1 MGVISDQA
9 RSPGDVMRRLA
20 ELERAVTQLRNA
32 RVLENA
38 AIGAGGLRVH
48 SGGSVRIQDGGNLNV
63 SGEADF
69 SRDTSIGGNLDVS
82 ANTTIGGDL
91 DVTGSAT
98 LASQGTFTVLGTLFV
113 NRDGVPDLPGYLR
126 AYLDESSGRTAMI
139 LVPPRQDESSETYV
153 LFEGATPGNPGMTR
167 IQAGGQA
174 QMHAGTDALVTAE
187 SGSVSITAENGSA
200 YVTAD
205 LVGFRSPNGSGGWA
219 VDVHSIGSKF
229 NAVGDNGFTLRTPN
243 NSHRIHVAGNDI
255 GVDAPNRFYVAA
267 NVHATGDLSCGGTK
281 PFIIDHPT
289 KPDRSLVHV
298 ATESDKAIVE
308 YHYRAAIGDDGSATI
323 DLPDYFEALTA
334 PDSRGVQVTPVGRPF
349 MVGAEEPA
357 DGQVIVYGEPGRD
370 VFVRV
375 NARRGDDAG
384 QFEVEIPR
392 IQPPADP
399 EERSS

>member
-9 RSPGDVMRRLA
+9 QSPGDVMRRLA
-20 ELERAVTQLRNA
+20 ELERAVDRLRNA

-38 AIGAGGLRVH
+38 AVGTGGLRVH

-98 LASQGTFTVLGTLFV
+98 LASQGSFTVLGTLFV

-126 AYLDESSGRTAMI
+126 AYLVQSAGRTAMI

-167 IQAGGQA
+167 IQAGGQV
-174 QMHAGTDALVTAE
+174 QMHGGTDALVTAE

-200 YVTAD
+200 YVTGD

-219 VDVHSIGSKF
+219 VDVHSIGSRF
-229 NAVGDNGFTLRTPN
+229 NAVADNGFTLRTPN
-243 NSHRIHVAGNDI
+243 DSHRIHVTGNDI

-298 ATESDKAIVE
+298 ATES
-308 YHYRAAIGDDGSATI
+308 
-323 DLPDYFEALTA
+323 
-334 PDSRGVQVTPVGRPF
+334 
-349 MVGAEEPA
+349 
-357 DGQVIVYGEPGRD
+357 
-370 VFVRV
+370 
-375 NARRGDDAG
+375 
-384 QFEVEIPR
+384 
-392 IQPPADP
+392 
-399 EERSS
+399 